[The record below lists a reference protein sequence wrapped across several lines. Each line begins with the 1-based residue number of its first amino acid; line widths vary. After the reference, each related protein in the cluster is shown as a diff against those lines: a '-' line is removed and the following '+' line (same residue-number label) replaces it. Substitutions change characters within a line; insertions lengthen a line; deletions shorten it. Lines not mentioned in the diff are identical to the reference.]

1 MDVRTQPLI
10 AQQGNIRVEPFAQ
23 PASTQ
28 LPPSMARTLGKS
40 GAGGSGQEELQSNF
54 DPNSIKIDEPFE
66 FTPEEVA
73 HLQQAAASGDKESFD
88 LLNALKI
95 PLGVAAGAAALYG
108 GTRGALSLVDAYG
121 KMKGMEMV
129 PSGRTGGNTKSSV
142 PPEPQRL
149 LTNERGQQLLP
160 APQGKITDTTGTRF
174 QQGTDVQS
182 PKMIPDMNKTGREVD
197 AAYAQRDV
205 QDAAENEQG

>member
-10 AQQGNIRVEPFAQ
+10 AQQGNIRVEPFA
-23 PASTQ
+23 PATSTP

-40 GAGGSGQEELQSNF
+40 GAGGSGQEELQPNF
-54 DPNSIKIDEPFE
+54 DPNAIKIDEPFE

-121 KMKGMEMV
+121 KMKGMEMM
-129 PSGRTGGNTKSSV
+129 PSGRTGGNHV
-142 PPEPQRL
+142 PPEPMKL
-149 LTNERGQQLLP
+149 LPNPIKQITDQTAGRMNQP
-160 APQGKITDTTGTRF
+160 APQEQLQLPDRRTIYEKSGGKIPTG
-174 QQGTDVQS
+174 
-182 PKMIPDMNKTGREVD
+182 N
-197 AAYAQRDV
+197 A
-205 QDAAENEQG
+205 AAEALREAARVMRR